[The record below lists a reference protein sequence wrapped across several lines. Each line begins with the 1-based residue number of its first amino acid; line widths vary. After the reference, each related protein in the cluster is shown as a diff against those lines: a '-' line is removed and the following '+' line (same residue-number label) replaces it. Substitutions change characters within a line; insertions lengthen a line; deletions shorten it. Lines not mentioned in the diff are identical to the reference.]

1 MKSIK
6 LNLILVALTALF
18 STVAYA
24 GDVVKDTIGTSA
36 SSVKSVEALLQG
48 QVAGVRV
55 WSQDGSPMSA
65 SGVSIRGVNSL
76 RGGVQPLYIVD
87 GAILND
93 ASSKNLDPL
102 WQYSD
107 AAYVAPLSPLSFL
120 VPNDIE
126 SIEVL
131 KNASATALYGSKGA
145 NGVVIITTKKIKD
158 KRSVITWDSNIDLA
172 TPLESRGTALGISH
186 NHKVMAGG
194 TLNNSSYTLSGYF
207 RDDNYIIPGTG
218 SMKGGLRAAFDTK
231 ANPVVWFG
239 LNSSLN
245 IGNSKSAA
253 AGAWYGNESL
263 TVNMRNP
270 EADIDGWA
278 KDYDDHTLDFRTV
291 NSMWLQLNL
300 FKGFSFKFDVGV
312 DYQYNFRNFWWGNGT
327 PFGLANNAAAS
338 IINNSS
344 FAYNADAIFNYNTY
358 IAEKHH
364 LKASVGAQAVGD
376 WDVFNT
382 MNGLDFYNH
391 SIRYKSLNISGSAK
405 KVHKYDR
412 NQFAL
417 GLFGNISYSYD
428 GCAGVDVAYRT
439 DFNPEF
445 GSWNMYPSASAYWDI
460 RNSFFRNS
468 SVVSALRI
476 EGGYGE
482 SGKEDIL
489 NYDQIG
495 AFTTGEYIDVAKRA
509 TPFYD
514 GHWYIHN
521 REWNVSLTYGMFD
534 DRLSLTAGY
543 YQRQTVDR
551 LSVYCK
557 GEQVLED
564 IPMIEDDETGEW
576 YPDPDFEPQLRFWKL
591 KDRKEIAAQES
602 TVANKGIEVS
612 ITGVPVRT
620 KNWTWS
626 ITANGAYNINN
637 ISKLAVEDAGGMGIK
652 TYTVETEVEGENGTE
667 TVTETQYMVPTA
679 NVEGYPVSSIVDA
692 EGNVLGN
699 PTPKYYGGLSTALR
713 WKDLTLDIL
722 ADGAAGFNILNLNEM
737 HKAGE
742 EAVSSKFVE
751 KGDFLR
757 LARVSLSYNI
767 PVKKIKWMESFKVFA
782 TASNLAVLSD
792 YKGWSPDVNS
802 YAASNYRLGMDY
814 GSYPAARSF
823 VLGFSIKF

>member
-18 STVAYA
+18 SSVAYA
-24 GDVVKDTIGTSA
+24 GDVVKDTIGTTA
-36 SSVKSVEALLQG
+36 SSVKTVEALLQG

-87 GAILND
+87 GAMLNGSN
-93 ASSKNLDPL
+93 AKNLDPL
-102 WQYSD
+102 WQYEGAS
-107 AAYVAPLSPLSFL
+107 YVSSLSQLSFL

-131 KNASATALYGSKGA
+131 KNTSATALYGSKGA
-145 NGVVIITTKKIKD
+145 NGVVIINTKRVSD
-158 KRSVITWDSNIDLA
+158 DRSVVCWDSNLDIA
-172 TPLESRGTALGISH
+172 TPLVKNGTGLGISH
-186 NHKVMAGG
+186 NHRIMAGG
-194 TLNNSSYTLSGYF
+194 SKNNARYTLSGYF
-207 RDDNYIIPGTG
+207 RDDNYVIPGTG
-218 SMKGGLRAAFDTK
+218 SMKGGLRTAFDTK
-231 ANPVVWFG
+231 ANSVIWFG

-245 IGNSKSAA
+245 IGNTKGAA
-253 AGAWYGNESL
+253 AGAWYGQESH

-270 EADIDGWA
+270 ESDLSGWA
-278 KDYDDHTLDFRTV
+278 ADYDDHTLDFRTV

-300 FKGFSFKFDVGV
+300 AKGFTFKFDLGA
-312 DYQYNFRNFWWGNGT
+312 DYQFSNRNFWWGNGT
-327 PFGLANNAAAS
+327 PFGLANNAAAAML
-338 IINNSS
+338 NTSS
-344 FAYNADAIFNYNTY
+344 FSYNADAVFGYNTY
-358 IAEKHH
+358 ISEKHH
-364 LKASVGAQAVGD
+364 LNVSVGAQAIGN
-376 WDVFNT
+376 WDVYNT
-382 MNGLDFYNH
+382 LNGTDFYNH
-391 SIRYKSLNISGSAK
+391 SIRYKSLNISASVK
-405 KVHKYDR
+405 NIHKFDR
-412 NQFAL
+412 NIFAL
-417 GLFGNISYSYD
+417 GVFGNVSYD
-428 GCAGVDVAYRT
+428 YAGLVGVDVAYRT
-439 DFNPEF
+439 DWNPEF
-445 GSWNMYPSASAYWDI
+445 GSWNMYPSASAFWDVKK
-460 RNSFFRNS
+460 SFFDS
-468 SVVSALRI
+468 SDVVSALRI

-482 SGKEDIL
+482 SGKEDVFA
-489 NYDQIG
+489 YEQIG
-495 AFTTGEYIDVAKRA
+495 DYTTGEYVDVVKRA

-514 GHWYIHN
+514 GRWYIHN

-543 YQRQTVDR
+543 FQRNTSDC
-551 LSVYCK
+551 LSIYCK

-626 ITANGAYNINN
+626 LNVNGAYNINN
-637 ISKLAVEDAGGMGIK
+637 VAKLAVEDKGGMAIG
-652 TYTVETEVEGENGTE
+652 TYQVESVVEGE
-667 TVTETQYMVPTA
+667 TVVENVPIVATQ
-679 NVEGYPVSSIVDA
+679 NIEGNPVSSIVDA
-692 EGNVLGN
+692 DGKVLGN
-699 PTPKYYGGLSTALR
+699 PTPKFYGGFGTTLR

-737 HKAGE
+737 AKSGE
-742 EAVSSKFVE
+742 TAVAAKYVE

-757 LARVSLSYNI
+757 LARVSLSYSI
-767 PVKKIKWMESFKVFA
+767 PVKNVKWLESFKVFA
-782 TASNLAVLSD
+782 TASNLAVFSG
-792 YKGWSPDVNS
+792 YSGWSPDVNS
-802 YAASNYRLGMDY
+802 YAVNNYRLGMDY

-823 VLGFSIKF
+823 ILGFSIKF